1 MLCRH
6 FALATLQWHTAL
18 GRPNPRVLFR
28 RERGQKVC
36 HRGGSVYTASMR
48 FDLRVLLF
56 GIVPCFPVLFTLWTV
71 TGELQVRYPHRDML
85 LLVRVVLCLIVALA
99 WLGMTRE
106 LIKWG
111 RGNATIQRV
120 YLKWLKRR
128 AR

>member
-1 MLCRH
+1 MS
-6 FALATLQWHTAL
+6 AAPA
-18 GRPNPRVLFR
+18 PN
-28 RERGQKVC
+28 
-36 HRGGSVYTASMR
+36 VYTASMR
-48 FDLRVLLF
+48 FDFRVLLF